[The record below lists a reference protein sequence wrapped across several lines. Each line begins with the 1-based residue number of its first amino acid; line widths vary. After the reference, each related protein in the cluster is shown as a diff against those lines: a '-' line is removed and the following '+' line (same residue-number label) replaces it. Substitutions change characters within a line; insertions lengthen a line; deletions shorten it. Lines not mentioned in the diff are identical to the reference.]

1 MRLGHVVRIC
11 ETHIFVIHTYIL
23 TYMSHSLTFMSHVS
37 MRLTHYR
44 SLLRKNPVK
53 DIYVSRICETHICV
67 CHKYASLTVSHICLT
82 YLWGSHMCE
91 THMYVSPGSECA
103 FHTDINRAYCTYVWD
118 CTLTC
123 LWVLEVNVHFIM
135 GHMVHMCE
143 TAHTYVRES
152 RKCTLTYMWVL
163 EVNAWVEEVHTHIH
177 VSPGSECAFYTHIN
191 GAYGTYVWDCT
202 HTCSWVQEVHTHI
215 HVSPGSESASH
226 TYAWGIWHICVR
238 LHTHI
243 YVSLGSECAHTC
255 MWVLEVNVH
264 ARMCRVVV
272 THMIVSYFLRMDEVC
287 HTHE

>member
-143 TAHTYVRES
+143 TAHTHVRES

-163 EVNAWVEEVHTHIH
+163 EVNVHLIH
-177 VSPGSECAFYTHIN
+177 MHGV
-191 GAYGTYVWDCT
+191 YGTYVWDCT
-202 HTCSWVQEVHTHI
+202 HT
-215 HVSPGSESASH
+215 
-226 TYAWGIWHICVR
+226 Y
-238 LHTHI
+238 
-243 YVSLGSECAHTC
+243 

-264 ARMCRVVV
+264 THICESWKWMCTQECVVLLSRTWLCHISYVWMRCV
-272 THMIVSYFLRMDEVC
+272 THMSKSW
-287 HTHE
+287 HTYGVAMISRLLKHTGLFCRISSIL